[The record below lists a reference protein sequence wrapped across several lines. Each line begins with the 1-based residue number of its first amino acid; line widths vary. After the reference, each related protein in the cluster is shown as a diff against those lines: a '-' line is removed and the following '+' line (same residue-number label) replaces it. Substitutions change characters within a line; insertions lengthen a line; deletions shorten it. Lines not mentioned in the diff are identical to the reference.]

1 MPPVTDLPPVTPYAL
16 VRSGLVLTG
25 LLLLA
30 VGLGNVI
37 AGHSKI
43 AQYDELVRATVPAV
57 QPDPAALFPPTSEGG
72 ERHALARAK
81 LAFYQLLV
89 TAGQLLAA
97 LGGMLV
103 MAGVL
108 RLWMR
113 ASRAPADFPA
123 AN

>member
-1 MPPVTDLPPVTPYAL
+1 MLHAL
-16 VRSGLVLTG
+16 MRSALVLTG
-25 LLLLA
+25 LLLLG
-30 VGLGNVI
+30 VGVGNVI
-37 AGHSKI
+37 AGRSKI
-43 AQYDELVRATVPAV
+43 VQYEELVQTTTPHAPR
-57 QPDPAALFPPTSEGG
+57 DPAALFPPASEGE

-103 MAGVL
+103 AVGVL
-108 RLWMR
+108 RVWIR
-113 ASRAPADFPA
+113 TPRAPGRAA

>member
-1 MPPVTDLPPVTPYAL
+1 MSEVPSLSPHTLA
-16 VRSGLVLTG
+16 RSGLVLTG

-37 AGHSKI
+37 AGRSKI
-43 AQYDELVRATVPAV
+43 AQYAELVRVTAPAP
-57 QPDPAALFPPTSEGG
+57 QRDPAALFPASTERG

-81 LAFYQLLV
+81 VAFYQLLV

-97 LGGMLV
+97 VGGLLV
-103 MAGVL
+103 MTGAL
-108 RLWMR
+108 RLWLR
-113 ASRAPADFPA
+113 ASRPPASWPA